1 MNQSTELY
9 AQVEGMAC
17 AMCVRNVQ
25 NALMQIPGVESAAVS
40 LENKSA
46 QIRFDADK
54 VSPEQLKNSVDA
66 LGYTLILPQ
75 E

>member
-1 MNQSTELY
+1 
-9 AQVEGMAC
+9 
-17 AMCVRNVQ
+17 MCVRNVQ